1 MDGGPR
7 IARSESAPRMN
18 DVLDT
23 TGYTPQKMT
32 TGEFAGW
39 THWAHDPF
47 ESRSGPFYYRT
58 EENDEIVCAF
68 RAEDRHMNGAGFMH
82 GGCLM
87 TFADFALFGI
97 ATRELGGESCRH
109 AQPRGR
115 LFRTG
120 SLRAVDRRPGTRRQ
134 GRRQNLVCR
143 RSCRCG
149 WSTCAA
155 FQRDHPQGDS
165 QPLVTKPAPG
175 YRRRTDVARCITP
188 G

>member
-1 MDGGPR
+1 
-7 IARSESAPRMN
+7 MN

-97 ATRELGGESCRH
+97 ATRELGGSPAVTLNLAGDFLEPARSG
-109 AQPRGR
+109 QLIEGRGR
-115 LFRTG
+115 VVRAGGKTLFVEGLAAADGRPV
-120 SLRAVDRRPGTRRQ
+120 LRFNGIIRK
-134 GRRQNLVCR
+134 
-143 RSCRCG
+143 
-149 WSTCAA
+149 
-155 FQRDHPQGDS
+155 
-165 QPLVTKPAPG
+165 VTANP
-175 YRRRTDVARCITP
+175 
-188 G
+188 